1 MIREDKYI
9 VMFDFVIDYLIL
21 INMNSCI
28 NVI

>member
-9 VMFDFVIDYLIL
+9 VMFDFVIDYLNL
-21 INMNSCI
+21 INMNICI

>member
-9 VMFDFVIDYLIL
+9 EMFDFVIDYLIL
-21 INMNSCI
+21 INMNICI